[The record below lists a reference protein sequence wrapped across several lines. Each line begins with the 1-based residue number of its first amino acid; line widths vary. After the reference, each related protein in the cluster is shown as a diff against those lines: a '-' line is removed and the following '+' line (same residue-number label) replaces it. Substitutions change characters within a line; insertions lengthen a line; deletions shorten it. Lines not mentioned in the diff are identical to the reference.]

1 MKRANDHLARAQHFS
16 DWMRKQIDLAEREP
30 DASVRRS
37 HMALAERYM
46 RLGERHLVAAMR
58 LTKPPHK
65 TAARTKTL
73 VQMQP
78 EH

>member
-1 MKRANDHLARAQHFS
+1 MKRANDHLVRAQHFS
-16 DWMRKQIDLAEREP
+16 NWMRRQIDLAEREP

-46 RLGERHLVAAMR
+46 RLAERHVVAAIR
-58 LTKPPHK
+58 LSKPPHK
-65 TAARTKTL
+65 ITARAKTL